1 MNSELIGS
9 LPHASSMLLLDRLI
23 SSNDCSVVVEA
34 TIKNDYPFSIGGA
47 GSWIGLELMAQSAAV
62 MSRLRN
68 SEKSTK
74 PSIGFLLGSR
84 SFIAHV
90 PEFTPGQKV
99 TIVVQIDPE
108 SLAQS
113 TISASGTIKDDS
125 GCLICEGTLTLLEPN
140 DDALYL
146 PK

>member
-1 MNSELIGS
+1 
-9 LPHASSMLLLDRLI
+9 MLLLDRLI

-34 TIKNDYPFSIGGA
+34 TIKNDYPFSNGGA

-68 SEKSTK
+68 SERSAK
-74 PSIGFLLGSR
+74 PSLGFLLGSR
-84 SFIAHV
+84 SFIAYV
-90 PEFTPGQKV
+90 PEFTLGQKV
-99 TIVVQIDPE
+99 TIEVQIDLE
-108 SLAQS
+108 SISQP
-113 TISASGTIKDDS
+113 TISASGVIKDDS
-125 GCLICEGTLTLLEPN
+125 GRLICEGILTLLEPN

>member
-1 MNSELIGS
+1 
-9 LPHASSMLLLDRLI
+9 MLLLDRLI
-23 SSNDCSVVVEA
+23 SGNDCSVVVEA

-62 MSRLRN
+62 LSRLR
-68 SEKSTK
+68 KSDRSAE
-74 PSIGFLLGSR
+74 PSLGFLLGSR

-99 TIVVQIDPE
+99 TIEVQIDPE
-108 SLAQS
+108 SLTQP
-113 TISASGTIKDDS
+113 TISASGIIKDDS
-125 GCLICEGTLTLLEPN
+125 GCPICEGTLTLFEPN

-146 PK
+146 SK